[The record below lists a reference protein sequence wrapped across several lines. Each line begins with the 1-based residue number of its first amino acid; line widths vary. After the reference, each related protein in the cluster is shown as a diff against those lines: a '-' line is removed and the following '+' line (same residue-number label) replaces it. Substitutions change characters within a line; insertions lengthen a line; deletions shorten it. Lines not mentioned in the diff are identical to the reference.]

1 MLTVRNEKRTGR
13 HHSGGGLSF
22 AVMRVLHFVEN
33 PHIIKEKERDTMSF
47 SIISIRQLASWQARE
62 GTILIDLREREEY
75 QEEHIK
81 GAVNIPYERWE
92 QEKEGWRHQ
101 FTYLIFYCDRGN
113 QSMYAAREMNRL
125 GYHAASI
132 AGGFESYRIWKK
144 KGKKEYDGQRNI

>member
-1 MLTVRNEKRTGR
+1 MKNERAVTIPEAAF
-13 HHSGGGLSF
+13 LF
-22 AVMRVLHFVEN
+22 AVMRVSHFVEN

-92 QEKEGWRHQ
+92 QEKR
-101 FTYLIFYCDRGN
+101 D
-113 QSMYAAREMNRL
+113 
-125 GYHAASI
+125 
-132 AGGFESYRIWKK
+132 GGTSLRI
-144 KGKKEYDGQRNI
+144 

>member
-1 MLTVRNEKRTGR
+1 MKNER
-13 HHSGGGLSF
+13 
-22 AVMRVLHFVEN
+22 AVTISEAAFLLRSCGVSHFVEN
-33 PHIIKEKERDTMSF
+33 PHIIIEKERDTMSF

-113 QSMYAAREMNRL
+113 VLFKAC
-125 GYHAASI
+125 
-132 AGGFESYRIWKK
+132 
-144 KGKKEYDGQRNI
+144 RNNEE